1 MRFWVQAV
9 GCILDPK
16 LARRAAFGLFGCE
29 FLAGLN
35 CFRSNV
41 DALGHSFPGS
51 LLRVLAWG
59 SLVSA
64 LLWDHFAGIELMVQ
78 VTLWPPTLSPNP
90 ESLYTLNRA
99 NRLYL

>member
-29 FLAGLN
+29 LLAGFN
-35 CFRSNV
+35 CLGPNV

-51 LLRVLAWG
+51 LLRVLALG

-64 LLWDHFAGIELMVQ
+64 LLWDHFSGIEFDGPGYAVAPNLK
-78 VTLWPPTLSPNP
+78 PLS
-90 ESLYTLNRA
+90 
-99 NRLYL
+99 